1 MELFDID
8 EYDLKGRLDQFLFGS
23 DSKSSYEDSD
33 NFDEFDESVEDID
46 FSSLDGENFKTN
58 FTKVNTKIQKVIVP
72 QDRSVIVEG
81 TARRRFKRPEVRK
94 AVKEVKQTRDTQK
107 SASNNVSRRSNV
119 IKPFARRK
127 VIQDLPVE
135 KNATIRGR
143 NRKLISKVIVP
154 RDREVIVEGISKFI
168 LSQDKR
174 DEKIK
179 QIGYKDGKK
188 LKELILEI
196 NNDTD
201 IDFNLNL
208 FDPSMPLDY
217 LYATSQ
223 NLNNRVTVAGGNAQY
238 SDICFNLLA
247 NPPIIHSAY
256 FTFSGPSGQLT
267 KQTALAMKFI
277 NKNMQG
283 YKKIDPVN
291 LSLKIDNMQTFN
303 YVIAF
308 DLNDSLNRPFIPDG
322 MDVINYTI
330 FAGMRVTMAYFYE
343 QVQIKDVF
351 YEEARESK
359 RLL

>member
-8 EYDLKGRLDQFLFGS
+8 EYDLKGRLNQFLYGS
-23 DSKSSYEDSD
+23 GYESSYEDSD
-33 NFDEFDESVEDID
+33 NFDDFDESVEDID

-72 QDRSVIVEG
+72 QNRSVIVEG
-81 TARRRFKRPEVRK
+81 TARRRFKRPEVNK
-94 AVKEVKQTRDTQK
+94 AIKRTRDVQK
-107 SASNNVSRRSNV
+107 SASNEVLSRSNV
-119 IKPFARRK
+119 TKPFTRKK
-127 VIQDLPVE
+127 VIEDIPVK
-135 KNATIRGR
+135 KNAMISGR
-143 NRKLISKVIVP
+143 NKKLISKVIVP

-174 DEKIK
+174 DERIK
-179 QIGYKDGKK
+179 QIGYKNGKK

-217 LYATSQ
+217 LYSTSQ

-238 SDICFNLLA
+238 SDILFNLLA
-247 NPPIIHSAY
+247 NPPIIHSAF
-256 FTFSGPSGQLT
+256 FTFTGPSGQLI
-267 KQTALAMKFI
+267 KQEALAMKFI

-283 YKKIDPVN
+283 YKKVDPVN

-303 YVIAF
+303 NVIAF
-308 DLNDSLNRPFIPDG
+308 DLYESLNRPFIPDG

-343 QVQIKDVF
+343 QVQIKGVF

>member
-8 EYDLKGRLDQFLFGS
+8 EYDLKGRLNQFLYGS
-23 DSKSSYEDSD
+23 DSESSYEDSD
-33 NFDEFDESVEDID
+33 NFDDFDESVEDID
-46 FSSLDGENFKTN
+46 FSSLDGDDFQTS
-58 FTKVNTKIQKVIVP
+58 FSKVNTKIQKVIIP
-72 QDRSVIVEG
+72 KDRKVIVEG
-81 TARRRFKRPEVRK
+81 TARRRFKRPQV
-94 AVKEVKQTRDTQK
+94 VKSIKRTRDVQK
-107 SASNNVSRRSNV
+107 SASNEVLRESNQS
-119 IKPFARRK
+119 INQPRRK
-127 VIQDLPVE
+127 LIKNLPVE
-135 KNATIRGR
+135 RNATIKGR
-143 NRKLISKVIVP
+143 NRKLVSKVIVP

-174 DEKIK
+174 DERIK

-196 NNDTD
+196 NNDSE

-217 LYATSQ
+217 LYSTSQ

-238 SDICFNLLA
+238 SDILFNLLA

-256 FTFSGPSGQLT
+256 FTFTGPSGQLI
-267 KQTALAMKFI
+267 KQEALAMKFI

-283 YKKIDPVN
+283 FKKIDPVN

-303 YVIAF
+303 NVIAF
-308 DLNDSLNRPFIPDG
+308 DLHESLNRPFIPDG
-322 MDVINYTI
+322 MDVVNYTI
-330 FAGMRVTMAYFYE
+330 FAGMTVTMAFFYE
-343 QVQIKDVF
+343 QVQIKGVF